1 MAEMQSHSQ
10 GRAQQGRLMINIALW
25 SGLVFTA
32 AAVVRVG
39 LWRPATPQPAALNP
53 GLISSL
59 QSSGW
64 SIQARTPDAYSGEE
78 VSWAGGLA
86 LVNAQRHPGAVLSLV
101 PVRARGPSTY
111 TLEMLVRPV
120 AGSDGTQT
128 KVMRFGNH
136 ERARMKL
143 ITKQE
148 IEAACMTRGVA
159 LADPNRM
166 LATKLEQER
175 LSTLKQQLER
185 LAGLRQT
192 RSWDCLLVV
201 VRQPVNRDDSTIWNG
216 LAETLGSWDG
226 QGN

>member
-1 MAEMQSHSQ
+1 
-10 GRAQQGRLMINIALW
+10 
-25 SGLVFTA
+25 
-32 AAVVRVG
+32 
-39 LWRPATPQPAALNP
+39 
-53 GLISSL
+53 
-59 QSSGW
+59 
-64 SIQARTPDAYSGEE
+64 
-78 VSWAGGLA
+78 
-86 LVNAQRHPGAVLSLV
+86 
-101 PVRARGPSTY
+101 
-111 TLEMLVRPV
+111 V
-120 AGSDGTQT
+120 AGSDGTQI
-128 KVMRFGNH
+128 KVIRFGNH

-148 IEAACMTRGVA
+148 IEAACMSRGVA